1 MKNYLNSIL
10 FITTFFLV
18 LLILHPFIVLSSFFG
33 RRALNIAVYC
43 LCRSILL
50 VLRIA
55 GVKITVT
62 GSPPE
67 MKTHQGKPLVIVSN
81 HQGMFD
87 IPLIIC
93 SFIAYFPRFIAKKE
107 LGKNIPSIS
116 ATLRGTKACLI
127 DRSDKRGATEI
138 IEEFAH
144 DIDNDPSPYRSC
156 VIFPEGTRA
165 RDGKVRPFRLTGL
178 STLASTIKN
187 AVIQPLI
194 IDGSWLTVEHSFW
207 PIPRGIH
214 LTLNIL
220 PPLEAHKVAENP
232 IVAEEVIIK
241 ALAKMRAEKD
251 SDTEKTEG

>member
-1 MKNYLNSIL
+1 VVN
-10 FITTFFLV
+10 
-18 LLILHPFIVLSSFFG
+18 
-33 RRALNIAVYC
+33 RAVYC
-43 LCRSILL
+43 LCKSILFA
-50 VLRIA
+50 LRIA
-55 GVKITVT
+55 GVRITVT
-62 GSPPE
+62 GSPPDV
-67 MKTHQGKPLVIVSN
+67 KTHQGKPLVIVSN

-127 DRSDKRGATEI
+127 DRSDKRAATEI
-138 IEEFAH
+138 IEEFAR

-178 STLASTIKN
+178 GTLASTIRN
-187 AVIQPLI
+187 AVIQPLV
-194 IDGSWLTVEHSFW
+194 IDGSWLTVEHNFW

-220 PPLEAHKVAENP
+220 PPIEAQKVADNP
-232 IVAEEVIIK
+232 IVAEEAIMS
-241 ALAKMRAEKD
+241 ALADLR
-251 SDTEKTEG
+251 T